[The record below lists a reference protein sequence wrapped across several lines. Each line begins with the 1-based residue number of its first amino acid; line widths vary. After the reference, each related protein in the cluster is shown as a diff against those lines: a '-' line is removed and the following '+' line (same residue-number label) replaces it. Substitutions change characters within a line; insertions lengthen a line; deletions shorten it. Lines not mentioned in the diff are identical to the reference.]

1 MGGFGWLA
9 MVGLLGFSLAQAAQT
24 GGTGPVT
31 LDGLMAVLRS
41 VPHVQ
46 ARYIEHRTFH
56 ALRTPVETRGTL
68 RFDAPGYLDK
78 QADPGA
84 KGAGEHLTIDGDRL
98 TIDPGAAGGGRVI
111 ALSLQ
116 AHPEVGVL
124 VDSLRATLSGD
135 GAALRRI
142 FEVTVS
148 GTLEQWQLV
157 LQPRDAAQRDLLR
170 VMRISGYGER
180 ITAIETEDNEGD
192 RSEMSIVELR
202 R

>member
-68 RFDAPGYLDK
+68 RFDA
-78 QADPGA
+78 
-84 KGAGEHLTIDGDRL
+84 
-98 TIDPGAAGGGRVI
+98 PGAAGGGRVI